1 MLPKE
6 KTKAL
11 VDYWLANAAE
21 KLKTMRGLYASKRY
35 ADCLFFGHMV
45 LEMALKAHVVAVTK
59 KIAPKIHHLRRLA
72 EMARLDLSD
81 TEWKLLVKVSDF
93 NLEARYPDEKL
104 EFYKLS
110 TKSYTDEYYEPIIS
124 LYKQLCQKI
133 R

>member
-21 KLKTMRGLYASKRY
+21 KFKTMQGLYASKRY

-45 LEMALKAHVVAVTK
+45 LEMALKAHVVTVTK
-59 KIAPKIHHLRRLA
+59 EVAPKIHSLRRLA
-72 EMARLDLSD
+72 EMAKLDLAEE
-81 TEWKLLVKVSDF
+81 EWKLLVRASDF
-93 NLEARYPDEKL
+93 NMEARYPDEKL
-104 EFYKLS
+104 EFHKL
-110 TKSYTDEYYEPIIS
+110 TTRSYTDGQYEPIIS
-124 LYKQLCQKI
+124 LYQKLCQKI

>member
-21 KLKTMRGLYASKRY
+21 KFKTMQGLYESKRY

-45 LEMALKAHVVAVTK
+45 LEMALKAHVVIATK
-59 KIAPKIHHLRRLA
+59 EIAPKIHSLRRLA
-72 EMARLDLSD
+72 EMAKLEL
-81 TEWKLLVKVSDF
+81 TEEEWKLLVRASDF
-93 NLEARYPDEKL
+93 NMEARYPDEKL
-104 EFYKLS
+104 EFHKLS
-110 TKSYTDEYYEPIIS
+110 TKSYTDGQYEPIIT
-124 LYKQLCQKI
+124 LYQKLCQKI